1 MTGGRGFIGR
11 PLVRHFVESQGE
23 TVLSVDVLPAGRAD
37 EDARRID
44 IELDVRDRD
53 RLREVFAHFNIFAVY
68 DLASITK
75 VKLAKSEY
83 LPNTE
88 TTQPRMTLPLVNSA
102 ATRKFTLPSSRPGC
116 RALPCHRNLRTTVA
130 EPPCL
135 DGRLQRC
142 GSVPVLC
149 PSTTRPRQYLF

>member
-1 MTGGRGFIGR
+1 LSFEPADKTKTILVTGGRGFIGR

-37 EDARRID
+37 GDARRID
-44 IELDVRDRD
+44 IELDIRDRD
-53 RLREVFAHFNIFAVY
+53 GLREVFAHFNIFAVY

-88 TTQPRMTLPLVNSA
+88 MTQPTDDTAISEQCCDAEVYASLVQTRMPRITLPPKFAYDSGGASMFRRSA
-102 ATRKFTLPSSRPGC
+102 STLW
-116 RALPCHRNLRTTVA
+116 
-130 EPPCL
+130 
-135 DGRLQRC
+135 
-142 GSVPVLC
+142 
-149 PSTTRPRQYLF
+149 